1 MGKQQ
6 HLEFN
11 IQDAD
16 LAAALELSIQK
27 LNQIVQFCESQPQ
40 GKSALREGEH
50 FIYTNHQL
58 KKRLFCEQGAY
69 ALGAYLDSQSH
80 KSVWQQLLELIN
92 PNQDKIRNALISQKI
107 LENCSSLT
115 VHRNRYFLSKK
126 DVIGILCTSPARLE
140 QAFRDIQKS
149 HDPLVIYEDFEDIE
163 GIRYYSLSGFYKLSQ
178 RLGNDLKD
186 KERRNW
192 CAAIEL
198 VGRKTF
204 KLIVDAQT
212 AERQR
217 TQSVAVK
224 RRSKQWL

>member
-1 MGKQQ
+1 MGKQK

-11 IQDAD
+11 IPDAD
-16 LAAALELSIQK
+16 LAAALELSVQR

-50 FIYTNHQL
+50 FIYTDRRL

-80 KSVWQQLLELIN
+80 KPIWQQLRELIN

-140 QAFRDIQKS
+140 QAFQDIQKFNHES
-149 HDPLVIYEDFEDIE
+149 MMQYEDFEDID
-163 GIRYYSLSGFYKLSQ
+163 GVRYYSLSGFYKLSQ

-204 KLIVDAQT
+204 KLIMDAQT

-224 RRSKQWL
+224 QRSK